1 MDRTQQSLIAEIDA
15 LEYFIYEDYGDT
27 IEQLGEEETHKLE
40 DHLKELKREL
50 MGA

>member
-1 MDRTQQSLIAEIDA
+1 MDRAQQSLIAEIDA